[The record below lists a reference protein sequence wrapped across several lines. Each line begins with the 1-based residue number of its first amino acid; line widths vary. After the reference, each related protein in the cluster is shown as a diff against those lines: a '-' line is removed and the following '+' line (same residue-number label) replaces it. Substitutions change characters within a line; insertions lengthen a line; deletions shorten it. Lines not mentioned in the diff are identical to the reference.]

1 MGGGARHDLFF
12 LVSRPLLRSFLSRFE
27 AHRRTNHRIS
37 CQVRL
42 KGSGKKRMPPPHSL
56 PFASRTPAHQPP
68 YVIILPTSAQ
78 LGSHVQ
84 STGTGGIH
92 SEAAEKRKGKGREL
106 DNKKKPLITLR
117 NMSYVQGWG
126 WPFPSSSLGSC
137 WFISDSSYL
146 GGRGPLSFLLRYCR
160 SQRSYEKM
168 GFLSFSS
175 FFLSFL
181 FPFFSSAA
189 RWAFG
194 NGA

>member
-1 MGGGARHDLFF
+1 MGGRARHDLFF

-92 SEAAEKRKGKGREL
+92 SETVEKGKGKGREL
-106 DNKKKPLITLR
+106 DNKKKALNYIKKHVVCAR
-117 NMSYVQGWG
+117 
-126 WPFPSSSLGSC
+126 LG
-137 WFISDSSYL
+137 
-146 GGRGPLSFLLRYCR
+146 
-160 SQRSYEKM
+160 
-168 GFLSFSS
+168 
-175 FFLSFL
+175 
-181 FPFFSSAA
+181 
-189 RWAFG
+189 
-194 NGA
+194 